1 MFARALGSSKSAEE
15 SRAIETGLVN
25 LSGGAATDKAITA
38 EVKRCGRKARAGF
51 ISALARRVGPAA
63 NPVFFGQIEN
73 KEPMVARAAFRAL
86 GTTAEESDVPALV
99 EALVNLRDNEVRPDA
114 EHAALQA
121 LGKLPSV
128 PSRSALVRN
137 ALGRAHT
144 IDSRRSLLGLLSIG
158 PDAPALA
165 ALKTAATDSDPDLSE
180 AAIRALADWPDAA
193 AWDTLAGLSNQ
204 PQNEVLRGVALRGL
218 VRLASEG
225 NAHPDSTLIG
235 RYILLVASAR
245 TDADFKLVLGALG
258 GLAHPDALH
267 LAASLLARPGVR
279 PEAEAAVKRIAGALK
294 AQFPQAAADALRQI
308 QPASPPAK

>member
-1 MFARALGSSKSAEE
+1 M
-15 SRAIETGLVN
+15 
-25 LSGGAATDKAITA
+25 
-38 EVKRCGRKARAGF
+38 
-51 ISALARRVGPAA
+51 
-63 NPVFFGQIEN
+63 
-73 KEPMVARAAFRAL
+73 
-86 GTTAEESDVPALV
+86 
-99 EALVNLRDNEVRPDA
+99 
-114 EHAALQA
+114 
-121 LGKLPSV
+121 
-128 PSRSALVRN
+128 
-137 ALGRAHT
+137 
-144 IDSRRSLLGLLSIG
+144 
-158 PDAPALA
+158 
-165 ALKTAATDSDPDLSE
+165 
-180 AAIRALADWPDAA
+180 
-193 AWDTLAGLSNQ
+193 AGLSHQ

-294 AQFPQAAADALRQI
+294 AQFPEAVADALRQI